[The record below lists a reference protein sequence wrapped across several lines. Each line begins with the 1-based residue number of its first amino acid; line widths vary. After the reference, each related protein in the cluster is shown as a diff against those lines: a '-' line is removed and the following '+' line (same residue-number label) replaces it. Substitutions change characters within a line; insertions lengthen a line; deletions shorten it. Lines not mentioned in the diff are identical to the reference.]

1 MKRSGANAHVLGIC
15 CFLCFCFASPGSIL
29 AQAAQEPGEAKTAPA
44 VQLIIS
50 SKSAQFY
57 AGEIIPLDLV
67 FSSSVPQRYEIN
79 NASYDRSGR
88 MGYEQFIVEPKDAT
102 RDPLYLYFNSIA
114 LFMGGGLSSSDFL
127 TASPKI
133 IHLNLNEWI
142 SFDRPGTYRI
152 SVVSHRVGDS
162 IVTDEAVGNTVE
174 VKSNWIEIK
183 IVAAD
188 PAWQAAEL
196 ANVRQV
202 LDHSPPSEPNVPNQ
216 PREVA
221 IARLRYLGTEPAA
234 LEMAR
239 RLRGDDGNSD
249 AACMFGLIASPHRDA
264 GLAEMNR
271 LFGNSDFPI
280 SQTFLMTMAILPL
293 DPTATPESLRAKM
306 ETNTKAL
313 EERLM
318 SVLPQKRGKAAATS
332 LETVLSDSRMKASD
346 DVRKQLIPQL
356 IAAFNSL
363 SVDQQGSWLQ
373 YRWDAIKDPQWLP
386 TLRAITLRYKD
397 YPERHEMNAYQSLIT
412 SGAPLKRW
420 YELDPDAARDTVIKE
435 ITRPEPRYGA
445 DVLGL
450 LPDKTLPEVE
460 DQLAQHFLA
469 TDDYEIEGKI
479 ASLLFRYAD
488 SDAWPEVAGK
498 VTENVGTW
506 ACESQ
511 DTMLAYVL
519 RVDPQMAR
527 PLLERAIAARGPQ
540 DNGCRRTLFTDVGA
554 LRTDPILEELAIKSL
569 TDPDPEV
576 ARDAASYLG
585 RHGSTAAEQPL
596 WNRYEAWSSQWRGRE
611 QEFRFTYAA
620 RNPNAEQE
628 GIGER
633 LADALASG
641 LGWLSDET
649 KLRHIAELG
658 IGPNIPQN
666 IDRDLQSWSERSRAI
681 ACMPTGVPSSPTEFT
696 LAQYNLHSV
705 EDLKTKLGQ
714 FPAGSKFLWSSF
726 EPNTS
731 SECDKAFADASE
743 FATRSGLRLQRV
755 PNVSTDLN

>member
-1 MKRSGANAHVLGIC
+1 MKRSGANAHALTIC
-15 CFLCFCFASPGSIL
+15 CFLCFCFASPGPIL

-57 AGEIIPLDLV
+57 AGESIPLDLA

-88 MGYEQFIVEPKDAT
+88 MSYEQFIVEPKDAT

-114 LFMGGGLSSSDFL
+114 FFMGGGLTSFDFL
-127 TASPKI
+127 TASPKM

-152 SVVSHRVGDS
+152 SVISHRVGDS
-162 IVTDEAVGNTVE
+162 LAANQPAGNPVE
-174 VKSNWIEIK
+174 VQSNSIEIK
-183 IVAAD
+183 IVAPD

-196 ANVRQV
+196 ANIRQV
-202 LDHSPPSEPNVPNQ
+202 LDHGPPSEPNAPNQ
-216 PREVA
+216 PREA
-221 IARLRYLGTEPAA
+221 AMARLRYLGTEPAA

-249 AACMFGLIASPHRDA
+249 VACMFGLIASPHRDA

-271 LFGNSDFPI
+271 LFGTSDFPI
-280 SQTFLMTMAILPL
+280 SRTFLMTMAILPL

-346 DVRKQLIPQL
+346 EARKQLIPQL
-356 IAAFNSL
+356 IGAFNSL
-363 SVDQQGSWLQ
+363 PVDQQGSWLQ

-386 TLRAITLRYKD
+386 TLRAIALRYKD
-397 YPERHEMNAYQSLIT
+397 YPSPHEMNAYQSLIA
-412 SGAPLKRW
+412 SGAALKRW
-420 YELDPDAARDTVIKE
+420 HELDPDGARDTVIKE
-435 ITRPEPRYGA
+435 ISRPKPRYGA

-450 LPDKTLPEVE
+450 LPDKTLPEIE
-460 DQLAQHFLA
+460 DRLAQNFLA
-469 TDDYEIEGKI
+469 TDNYEVEGNI

-506 ACESQ
+506 ACEPQ
-511 DTMLAYVL
+511 DTMLAYAL
-519 RVDPQMAR
+519 RIDPETAR

-540 DNGCRRTLFTDVGA
+540 DNACRHMLFADVGA
-554 LRTDPILEELAIKSL
+554 LQEDPILEELAIKSL

-576 ARDAASYLG
+576 AQDAASYLG

-611 QEFRFTYAA
+611 QEFRFAYAA
-620 RNPNAEQE
+620 RSPNSEQA
-628 GIGER
+628 GLGQL

-658 IGPNIPQN
+658 VGPNISQS
-666 IDRDLQSWSERSRAI
+666 IDRDLQSWSGRSRTI
-681 ACMPTGVPSSPTEFT
+681 ACMPAGVPSSPTEFT
-696 LAQYNLHSV
+696 LAQYELHSV

-714 FPAGSKFLWSSF
+714 FPAGSRFLWTSF
-726 EPNTS
+726 DSNTS

-743 FATRSGLRLQRV
+743 FATRSGLHLQRV
-755 PNVSTDLN
+755 PNASIDAN